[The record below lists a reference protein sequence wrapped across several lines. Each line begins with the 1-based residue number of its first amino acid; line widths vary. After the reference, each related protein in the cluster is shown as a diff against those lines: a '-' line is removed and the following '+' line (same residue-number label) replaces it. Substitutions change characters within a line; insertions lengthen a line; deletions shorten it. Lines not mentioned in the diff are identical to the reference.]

1 MIDNLSES
9 QANHRS
15 EFDRLKKNFGSDSQ
29 KIEELSAKIE
39 MLMKRDQKSVH
50 FVGDQSNQVNQE
62 LAANDSYDQAD
73 MNLIGGQGNNKKGFN
88 QNFKSQNQQNLLS
101 NSSFAKKTLE
111 QIDCYQLAYF

>member
-15 EFDRLKKNFGSDSQ
+15 EFDRLKTNFWSDSQ

-73 MNLIGGQGNNKKGFN
+73 MNLIGGQGNNKN